1 MGWNDSLKILMDT
14 QHRTVRDP
22 LKRYLDLEK
31 RRAHTHAMDE
41 LERNQFVAEEFE
53 TYLDVIT
60 SIHQDCCSTW
70 DWNSILTTTAP
81 EKPVRSD
88 THQIEALRMLE
99 RYKPTFRERVFGKAG
114 SKRYEYARAVDEGM
128 QKDEEQYMAA
138 LEKYEQDYHEWERSD
153 ELARIARGVLSR
165 DPEIMAEVIMAV
177 EPFTELAGYGSKI
190 NVEDINQNFVEINF
204 LANLHDVVPAV
215 SKRLLKSGSLS
226 ERKLYKTEF
235 LRLSKS
241 YVCGS
246 ALRIA
251 RELFALLPIRNV
263 VINAS
268 DCLPEQDR
276 DDGDAVTILSVVIP
290 REVLG
295 RLKINSIDPYDSM
308 TDFVHKMKFTKSRGF
323 TPVEKLERED
333 PR

>member
-1 MGWNDSLKILMDT
+1 MGWNENLKILMDT
-14 QHRTVRDP
+14 QRRTVRDP

-31 RRAHTHAMDE
+31 RRVHTHAMTE
-41 LERNQFVAEEFE
+41 LERNQFMTEEYE

-60 SIHQDCCSTW
+60 SIHQDCYSNW
-70 DWNSILTTTAP
+70 DWNSIMMTTAP

-88 THQIEALRMLE
+88 TYQIEALRMLE

-114 SKRYEYARAVDEGM
+114 SKRYEIARAVDQGM
-128 QKDEEQYMAA
+128 QKDEEHYLTA
-138 LEKYEQDYHEWERSD
+138 LEKYEQDYREWERSD
-153 ELARIARGVLSR
+153 ELARIARGVLTR
-165 DPEIMAEVIMAV
+165 DPEIMAEVIVVV
-177 EPFTELAGYGSKI
+177 EPFAELTGYGSRI
-190 NVEDINQNFVEINF
+190 EVEDINKNFVEINF
-204 LANLHDVVPAV
+204 LVNLHDVIPAV

-251 RELFALLPIRNV
+251 RELFAVLPIRNV

-268 DCLPEQDR
+268 DRLPEQDR
-276 DDGDAVTILSVVIP
+276 DDGDAVTILSVEIP

-295 RLKINSIDPYDSM
+295 RIKFNSIDPYDTI
-308 TDFVHKMKFTKSRGF
+308 TDFIHNMKFTKSRGF
-323 TPVEKLERED
+323 TPVEKLERDD

>member
-1 MGWNDSLKILMDT
+1 M
-14 QHRTVRDP
+14 
-22 LKRYLDLEK
+22 
-31 RRAHTHAMDE
+31 
-41 LERNQFVAEEFE
+41 
-53 TYLDVIT
+53 T
-60 SIHQDCCSTW
+60 S
-70 DWNSILTTTAP
+70 AP

-88 THQIEALRMLE
+88 TYQIEALRMLE

-114 SKRYEYARAVDEGM
+114 SKRYEFARAVDEGM

-138 LEKYEQDYHEWERSD
+138 MEKYEQDYGEWERSD
-153 ELARIARGVLSR
+153 ELARVARGVLSR
-165 DPEIMAEVIMAV
+165 DPEIMAEVIMVV
-177 EPFTELAGYGSKI
+177 EPFAELTGYGSKI
-190 NVEDINQNFVEINF
+190 EVEDINQNSGEIIF
-204 LANLHDVVPAV
+204 LANLHDVIPTV

-251 RELFALLPIRNV
+251 RELFALLPIKNV
-263 VINAS
+263 VNNAS
-268 DCLPEQDR
+268 DCLPDPDR
-276 DDGDAVTILSVVIP
+276 IDGDPITILSVEIP

-295 RLKINSIDPYDSM
+295 RLKFNSIDPFDSM
-308 TDFVHKMKFTKSRGF
+308 AEFVHNMKFTKSRGF

-333 PR
+333 PNQ

>member
-1 MGWNDSLKILMDT
+1 MGWNENLKILMDT
-14 QHRTVRDP
+14 QRRTVRDP

-31 RRAHTHAMDE
+31 RRVHTHAMTE
-41 LERNQFVAEEFE
+41 LERNQFMTEEYE

-60 SIHQDCCSTW
+60 SIHQDCYSNW
-70 DWNSILTTTAP
+70 DWNSIMMTTAP

-88 THQIEALRMLE
+88 TYQIEALRMLE

-114 SKRYEYARAVDEGM
+114 SKRYEIARAVDQGM
-128 QKDEEQYMAA
+128 QKDEEHYLTA
-138 LEKYEQDYHEWERSD
+138 LENYEQDYREWERSD
-153 ELARIARGVLSR
+153 ELARIARGVLTR
-165 DPEIMAEVIMAV
+165 DPEIMADVIVVV
-177 EPFTELAGYGSKI
+177 EPFAELTGYGSRI
-190 NVEDINQNFVEINF
+190 EVEDINKNFVEINF
-204 LANLHDVVPAV
+204 LVNLHDVIPAV

-251 RELFALLPIRNV
+251 RELFAVLPIRNV

-268 DCLPEQDR
+268 DRLPEQDR
-276 DDGDAVTILSVVIP
+276 DDGDAVTILSVEIP

-295 RLKINSIDPYDSM
+295 RIKFNSIDPYDTI
-308 TDFVHKMKFTKSRGF
+308 TDFIHNMKFTKSRGF
-323 TPVEKLERED
+323 TPVEKLERDD